1 MRHTSAL
8 PGACAATYMCRDCD
22 GPGLTSTVIALTE
35 RARPLWCRPEWTGGP
50 AESVP
55 WR

>member
-8 PGACAATYMCRDCD
+8 PGARANTYMRRDCD

-35 RARPLWCRPEWTGGP
+35 RARPLWCRPGMGGGP
-50 AESVP
+50 AENVP

>member
-8 PGACAATYMCRDCD
+8 PGARANTYMRRDCD

-35 RARPLWCRPEWTGGP
+35 RARPGMGGGP
-50 AESVP
+50 AENVP